1 VKRIKVLQI
10 AAVDVTVR
18 HLLLP
23 LIDRLIAEGF
33 DVHTVCSDGRYVK
46 ELREK
51 GYAITAINI
60 ARKIAP
66 VSNIKSLVSIYMF
79 LKKERF
85 DIIHVHSP
93 VASVLGRIAARLA
106 GSPVIIYTAH
116 GFYFHEN
123 MSAWKR
129 QLIVLVEKLTGR
141 LCTDMLFTQSHEDRD
156 TAVKKGIMPAKKVEW
171 ISNGIEVDRFPAN
184 APDEGLKRSLGISP
198 EDRII
203 GFTGRLV
210 REKGIGELVQA
221 LNRLKK
227 DIAGL
232 KLLVI
237 GDTLESDRDKS
248 AKKWINDMITE
259 NGLEN
264 DIVLAGFREDLAR
277 FYGIM
282 DVFVLPSYRE
292 GMPRSILEA
301 MAAGRPVVATNIR
314 GCREEV
320 IDGVTGRLVPVK
332 DSASLAEAIKEIL
345 SNKELAIKMGRTAME
360 VARENFNEKAVLDK
374 EVRVYR
380 ELIDEK
386 ITTGSSEK
394 SV

>member
-1 VKRIKVLQI
+1 MKRIKVLQI